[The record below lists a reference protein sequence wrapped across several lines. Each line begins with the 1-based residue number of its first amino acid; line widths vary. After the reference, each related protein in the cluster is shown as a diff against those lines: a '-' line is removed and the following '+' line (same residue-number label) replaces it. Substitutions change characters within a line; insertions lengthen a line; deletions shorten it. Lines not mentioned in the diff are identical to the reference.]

1 MTSSSFRASLASD
14 FERFKRALPRDFAAH
29 VRDAYRINL
38 AGRYLGEP
46 LPHPVG
52 KGSGQLSP
60 LLQPTAGGRPARSPP
75 PRPAPPPAQ
84 PPPPPAP
91 ASRSRTP
98 SAKGRGSSR

>member
-52 KGSGQLSP
+52 KWSGP
-60 LLQPTAGGRPARSPP
+60 LARNPNRLEGAARGGWAPALRTAGNGQG
-75 PRPAPPPAQ
+75 APGAIPIF
-84 PPPPPAP
+84 
-91 ASRSRTP
+91 RT
-98 SAKGRGSSR
+98 ANAN